1 MVERPTHPALE
12 QPEQPRRAK
21 RKDPAKVLADNP
33 ARLPPD
39 FKLADVASIQALMIG
54 KADAEQQ
61 KRALRYIVETLA
73 GTYDPSYRPGADEG
87 RRETD
92 FAEGRRFVGLR
103 IVAMTRA
110 DMAKLRRTIP
120 ESDEVEPKS

>member
-1 MVERPTHPALE
+1 MAERPNHPALE
-12 QPEQPRRAK
+12 QGTKPQRAK

-33 ARLPPD
+33 AWLPPD
-39 FKLADVASIQALMIG
+39 FKLADVAAMQAVAIG
-54 KADAEQQ
+54 KGDSDQQ
-61 KRALRYIVETLA
+61 KRVMRYIVETLA
-73 GTYDPSYRPGADEG
+73 GTYDPSYRPGAEEG

-110 DMAKLRRTIP
+110 DLAKLRRVIP
-120 ESDEVEPKS
+120 DSDEVEPKS